1 VFWQIP
7 FYRTVMHDK
16 DSGDGGDEHS
26 FVLVEESSTEM
37 RDAEHTHT
45 FTAQSADDKQN
56 WMMDILVG
64 MKEMH
69 HVQGIFM
76 SSLIISLS
84 LTHSFAI
91 DSVWNS
97 ARLFDEHRARSWP

>member
-1 VFWQIP
+1 MFWQIP

-69 HVQGIFM
+69 HVQGIYVV
-76 SSLIISLS
+76 SHYLSLS
-84 LTHSFAI
+84 LS
-91 DSVWNS
+91 
-97 ARLFDEHRARSWP
+97 RSLICMLIYNR